1 MEIRIGLVITR
12 GDEFGGAQLH
22 LSYIAQYL
30 LKKGYHVE
38 VITGTSG
45 VFTDHLRQ
53 HRIPVTRLAR
63 ISRSVNFINDLLAIW
78 ALIRT
83 LYRRRFNLIAAH
95 SSKAGIIATLAARWT
110 NTPVIFT
117 AHSWP
122 FLQGKSTIANWSYRV
137 FSYLTCHLADHII
150 CVCSHDLSVV
160 QRSRFIKECK
170 FSMIHNGIPDLS
182 SSQCSTHS
190 SHTPKTVGLV
200 MVARLAPPKDPRL
213 LLRVMPYVDKAHLT
227 LVGDGP
233 ERNAL
238 EALCD
243 ELQISDRVEF
253 VGESPTPEIFIGSAE
268 IVLLITRSEGLPLSV
283 LEGMRAGKPVIAT
296 AVGGI
301 PEIIEDGK
309 QGFLV
314 ESDNQAD
321 LASKLQT
328 LVTDIDLRLQMGKR
342 ARKTYESRFLD
353 QEMLNRTHAVYQDIL
368 QASTDR

>member
-253 VGESPTPEIFIGSAE
+253 IGESPTPEIFIGSAE

-342 ARKTYESRFLD
+342 ARKTYESRFID
-353 QEMLNRTHAVYQDIL
+353 HEMLKRTHAVYQDIL